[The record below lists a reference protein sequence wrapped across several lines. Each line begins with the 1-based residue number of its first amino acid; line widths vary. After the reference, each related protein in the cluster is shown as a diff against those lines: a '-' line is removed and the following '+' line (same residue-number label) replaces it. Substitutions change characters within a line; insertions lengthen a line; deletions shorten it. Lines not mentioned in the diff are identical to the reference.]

1 MAKLIS
7 EGTIELD
14 RGVSVYSCAAAV
26 GKMESGMYGEV
37 IEISVRMEGDKIIDA
52 KFQTYGNAVAIAVS
66 SVATQ
71 LIIGKTLIQC
81 QDIDDQEYLN
91 ILGEIPEKRM
101 YCLDMMKEALAHLNE
116 NYYERQERLAK
127 KLGAEIEEQPEIPAE
142 IQNADEQSKQAI
154 ADEDDD
160 FSIDYI

>member
-1 MAKLIS
+1 
-7 EGTIELD
+7 
-14 RGVSVYSCAAAV
+14 
-26 GKMESGMYGEV
+26 
-37 IEISVRMEGDKIIDA
+37 
-52 KFQTYGNAVAIAVS
+52 
-66 SVATQ
+66 
-71 LIIGKTLIQC
+71 
-81 QDIDDQEYLN
+81 
-91 ILGEIPEKRM
+91 
-101 YCLDMMKEALAHLNE
+101 MKEALAHLNE

>member
-1 MAKLIS
+1 MYNEKIMQLFTNPKNVGHIVKA
-7 EGTIELD
+7 D
-14 RGVSVYSCAAAV
+14 AV

-37 IEISVRMEGDKIIDA
+37 IEISVRMEGDKIVDA

-81 QDIDDQEYLN
+81 QDIDDQEY
-91 ILGEIPEKRM
+91 IDRLGEIPEKRM

-127 KLGAEIEEQPEIPAE
+127 KLGAEIEENPETPAE
-142 IQNADEQSKQAI
+142 TPKADEQSKPAI

-160 FSIDYI
+160 FAIDYI

>member
-1 MAKLIS
+1 MYNEKIMQLFTNPKNVGHIVKA
-7 EGTIELD
+7 D
-14 RGVSVYSCAAAV
+14 AV

-127 KLGAEIEEQPEIPAE
+127 KLGSEIEEQPEIPAE

>member
-1 MAKLIS
+1 MQLFTNPKNVGHIVKA
-7 EGTIELD
+7 D
-14 RGVSVYSCAAAV
+14 AV

-127 KLGAEIEEQPEIPAE
+127 KLGTEIEGQPEIPAE

>member
-1 MAKLIS
+1 MYNEKIMQLFTNPKNVGHIVKA
-7 EGTIELD
+7 D
-14 RGVSVYSCAAAV
+14 AV
-26 GKMESGMYGEV
+26 GKMENGMYGEV
-37 IEISVRMEGDKIIDA
+37 IEISVRMEGDKIVDA

-81 QDIDDQEYLN
+81 QNIDDQEY
-91 ILGEIPEKRM
+91 IDRLGEIPEKRM

-127 KLGAEIEEQPEIPAE
+127 KLGAEIEENPETPAE
-142 IQNADEQSKQAI
+142 TQNADEQSKPAI

-160 FSIDYI
+160 FAIDYI

>member
-1 MAKLIS
+1 MYNEKIMQLFTNPKNVGHIVKA
-7 EGTIELD
+7 D
-14 RGVSVYSCAAAV
+14 AV

-127 KLGAEIEEQPEIPAE
+127 KLGAEIEENPETPAE
-142 IQNADEQSKQAI
+142 TPKADEQSKPAI

-160 FSIDYI
+160 FAIDYI

>member
-1 MAKLIS
+1 MYNEKIMQLFTNPKNVGHIVKA
-7 EGTIELD
+7 D
-14 RGVSVYSCAAAV
+14 AV
-26 GKMESGMYGEV
+26 GKMENGMYGEV
-37 IEISVRMEGDKIIDA
+37 IEISVRMEGDKIVDA

-81 QDIDDQEYLN
+81 QDIDDQEY
-91 ILGEIPEKRM
+91 IDRLGEIPEKRM

-127 KLGAEIEEQPEIPAE
+127 KLGAEIEENPETPAE
-142 IQNADEQSKQAI
+142 TPKADEQSKPAI

-160 FSIDYI
+160 FAIDYI

>member
-1 MAKLIS
+1 
-7 EGTIELD
+7 
-14 RGVSVYSCAAAV
+14 
-26 GKMESGMYGEV
+26 MYGEV

-127 KLGAEIEEQPEIPAE
+127 KLGVEIEEHPEIPAE

-160 FSIDYI
+160 LSIDYI